1 METEL
6 SKHPKHV
13 SDSKLF
19 PETNL
24 KIRKIGT
31 KILTLPSYS
40 LIWSPKEIGRKKKKK
55 KLETGFL
62 TTKRKDYFFI
72 KKTQFTDF
80 KTGFFH

>member
-40 LIWSPKEIGRKKKKK
+40 IIWSPKEIGRKKKK